1 MGRMSA
7 EARARLAGEAELIRR
22 HRKEFERLLKKHD
35 RIPAIVA
42 LVDKYKIEYSQTV
55 TTARSRFEAAA
66 SAA

>member
-22 HRKEFERLLKKHD
+22 HRKEFDRLSKTKD
-35 RIPAIVA
+35 RLAAIVA
-42 LVDKYKIEYSQTV
+42 LVDKYKVEYSEIV
-55 TTARSRFEAAA
+55 RSARDRFERAE